1 MGTLPF
7 LLKPAYKDYLWGGDR
22 LKSEYNKDTDIS
34 PLAESWECSVHK
46 DGESI
51 VASGEFEGKTL
62 KEVLQEH
69 PEFIGTHPDKE
80 LGFPL
85 LIKFIDA
92 KDDLSIQV
100 HPDDEYAREHE
111 NGEYGKYEM
120 WYVLEAEKDSQIVYG
135 FSHDCT
141 KEQVR
146 KTVENGTITRHLQR
160 VKVRKGDVFFVP
172 PGTVHAIGKGIVIAE
187 IQESSDLTYR
197 LYDFNRIDKTGNK
210 RQLHIDK
217 ALDVINLNKSIE
229 PKRPLRLLRYK
240 NECANEFIARCKYFE
255 VHRCLVNGKYAIKT
269 DELSFQVLLFV
280 DGQGKMSYEK
290 AELIISKGDCIFVPA
305 NSCDITLPES
315 LECLDAKAYLRKGIR
330 IYRRI
335 NVG

>member
-34 PLAESWECSVHK
+34 PLAESWECSVNK

-51 VASGEFEGKTL
+51 VASGVFEGKTL

-85 LIKFIDA
+85 LIKLIDA
-92 KDDLSIQV
+92 KEDLSIQV

-120 WYVLEAEKDSQIVYG
+120 WYVLEAEKDAQIVYG

-141 KEQVR
+141 KEQLR
-146 KTVENGTITRHLQR
+146 RAIENGTITRHLQKAK
-160 VKVRKGDVFFVP
+160 VKKGDIFFVP

-197 LYDFNRIDKTGNK
+197 LYDYNRIDKNGCK
-210 RQLHIDK
+210 RKLHIEK
-217 ALDVINLNKSIE
+217 ALDVLNLQESLK
-229 PKRPLRLLRYK
+229 PKRPLRLLKYK
-240 NECANEFIARCKYFE
+240 NECANEFIARCRYFE
-255 VHRCLVNGKYAIKT
+255 VHRCLVNNEYKFKA
-269 DELSFQVLLFV
+269 DEYSFRVLLCV
-280 DGQGKMSYEK
+280 DGKGKISYEQD
-290 AELIISKGDCIFVPA
+290 ELIITKGDCVFIPA
-305 NSCDITLPES
+305 DSCEITLSGSAEF
-315 LECLDAKAYLRKGIR
+315 LDIHA
-330 IYRRI
+330 
-335 NVG
+335 

>member
-22 LKSEYNKDTDIS
+22 LKSEYNKDTGIS

-46 DGESI
+46 DGEST

-62 KEVLQEH
+62 SEVLREH
-69 PEFIGTHPDKE
+69 PEYIGTHPDKE

-85 LIKFIDA
+85 LIKLIDA
-92 KDDLSIQV
+92 KEDLSIQV

-120 WYVLEAEKDSQIVYG
+120 WYVLEAEKDARVIYG

-141 KEQVR
+141 REQIR
-146 KTVENGTITRHLQR
+146 QAIDNGTITRHLQR
-160 VKVRKGDVFFVP
+160 VNVKKGDIFFVP
-172 PGTVHAIGKGIVIAE
+172 PGTVHAIGKGIVVAE

-197 LYDFNRIDKTGNK
+197 LYDYNRIDKSGCK
-210 RQLHIDK
+210 RKLHIEK
-217 ALDVINLNKSIE
+217 ALDVLNLQASLE

-240 NECANEFIARCKYFE
+240 KECANEFIARCKYFE
-255 VHRCLVNGKYAIKT
+255 AHRCLINNEYVFKS
-269 DELSFQVLLFV
+269 DELSFRVLLCI
-280 DGQGKMSYEK
+280 DGQAQMSYEK
-290 AELIISKGDCIFVPA
+290 EALLIKKGDCVFVPA
-305 NSCDITLPES
+305 DSCEISVSGSAEF
-315 LECLDAKAYLRKGIR
+315 LDVRA
-330 IYRRI
+330 
-335 NVG
+335 

>member
-85 LIKFIDA
+85 LIKLIDA
-92 KDDLSIQV
+92 KEDLSIQV

-120 WYVLEAEKDSQIVYG
+120 WYVLEAEKDAQIVYG

-141 KEQVR
+141 KEQIR
-146 KTVENGTITRHLQR
+146 QAVENGTIIRHLQR
-160 VKVRKGDVFFVP
+160 VKVRKGDIFFIP

-197 LYDFNRIDKTGNK
+197 LFDYNRVDKNGEK
-210 RQLHIDK
+210 RNLHIDK
-217 ALDVINLNKSIE
+217 ALDILNIKESVK
-229 PKRPLRLLRYK
+229 PKRPLRLLSYK
-240 NECANEFIARCKYFE
+240 NGCASELLTRCKYFE
-255 VHRCLVNGKYAIKT
+255 VHRLLLSKET
-269 DELSFQVLLFV
+269 DIISDSHSFRVLLCT
-280 DGQGKMSYEK
+280 DGSGTMCFENEK
-290 AELIISKGDCIFVPA
+290 LVLKKGDCIFVPA
-305 NSCDITLPES
+305 NSCQINMSGKAEL
-315 LECLDAKAYLRKGIR
+315 LDVRA
-330 IYRRI
+330 
-335 NVG
+335 

>member
-7 LLKPAYKDYLWGGDR
+7 LLTPAYKDYLWGGDR
-22 LKSEYNKDTDIS
+22 LKSEYNKDTGIS

-51 VASGEFEGKTL
+51 VASGVFEGKTL

-85 LIKFIDA
+85 LIKLIDA
-92 KDDLSIQV
+92 KEDLSIQV

-120 WYVLEAEKDSQIVYG
+120 WYVLEAEKDARIIYG

-146 KTVENGTITRHLQR
+146 KAVENGTISRHLQR
-160 VKVRKGDVFFVP
+160 VKVRKGDIFFVP

-197 LYDFNRIDKTGNK
+197 LYDYNRIDKNGNK

-217 ALDVINLNKSIE
+217 ALDVLNLNKFIE
-229 PKRPLRLLRYK
+229 PKRPLRLLKYK
-240 NECANEFIARCKYFE
+240 NECANEFISRCKYFE
-255 VHRCLVNGKYAIKT
+255 VHRCLVNSEYKFSA
-269 DELSFQVLLFV
+269 DEFSFRVLLCM

-290 AELIISKGDCIFVPA
+290 KEFIISKGDCIFVPA
-305 NSCDITLPES
+305 NSCDITLSGS
-315 LECLDAKAYLRKGIR
+315 LECLDVRA
-330 IYRRI
+330 
-335 NVG
+335 